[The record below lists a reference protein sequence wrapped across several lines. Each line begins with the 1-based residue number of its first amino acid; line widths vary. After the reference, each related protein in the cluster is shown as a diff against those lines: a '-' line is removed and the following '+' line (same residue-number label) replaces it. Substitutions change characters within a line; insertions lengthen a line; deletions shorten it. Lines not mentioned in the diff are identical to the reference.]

1 MFAEKLESTMKRTR
15 KAVRWNRPTEVAL
28 AVGGLEDWKFAQRET
43 S

>member
-28 AVGGLEDWKFAQRET
+28 AVGGLEGWKVSAKK
-43 S
+43 